1 MTKTNKIHVVAY
13 TALGLVLVFL
23 AVMWAKTATAKRH
36 LVTEV
41 NNNFDRAFFELT
53 DYVGDIDVL
62 LTKAQLA
69 GTPAQMA
76 SIASEI
82 FMQSA
87 EAKSC
92 FGQLPQGNFR
102 LDNTA
107 KFLSQVGDYTY
118 VLSQN
123 MINGEEIT
131 QEQYTTL
138 SQLNEFASALTKS
151 LEGIEARIYNGEVS
165 FNVAEG
171 ESMVLTAL
179 AQDDIFADLEN
190 VEKSF
195 EGYPS
200 LIYDGPFSEHIENA
214 ESPMISTAEEVS
226 QEEAQRRAE
235 EFLGI
240 DGLQYEGDMKNTAV
254 ECYIF
259 GKSGENGEISVA
271 VTKKGGFVLYFI
283 NSRSVTKN
291 NLGVEQAYMVAKDY
305 LSAHG
310 YTDMVES
317 YYEVTNNV
325 ATVNFAYSQNG
336 VKMYSDLIKL
346 RVALDNGEILGI
358 ETKGYLMNHRERDVP
373 FVTLNEG
380 EARECVSTN
389 LEVMATD
396 LCIIPKDSLRE
407 VLCYEFHGTYNG
419 KNFIIYVNAENGREE
434 EILLLLESETGILTV

>member
-1 MTKTNKIHVVAY
+1 MSKTNKMHIVIY
-13 TALGLVLVFL
+13 TALGLVVLFL
-23 AVMWAKTATAKRH
+23 CIMWARTATARRN

-41 NNNFDRAFFELT
+41 NNNYDRAFFELT

-76 SIASEI
+76 SIAGEI

-92 FGQLPQGNFR
+92 FGQLPQGNVN
-102 LDNTA
+102 LEKTA
-107 KFLSQVGDYTY
+107 QFLSQVGDYTY

-138 SQLNEFASALTKS
+138 SRLNDFASALTES
-151 LEGIEARIYNGEVS
+151 LEGIQARIYNGELS
-165 FNVAEG
+165 FDVADD

-179 AQDDIFADLEN
+179 AKDNIFTDLEN

-200 LIYDGPFSEHIENA
+200 LIYDGPFSEHIENE
-214 ESPMISTAEEVS
+214 ESPMLSSAEKVTQDKALELA
-226 QEEAQRRAE
+226 QE
-235 EFLGI
+235 FI
-240 DGLQYEGDMKNTAV
+240 DCDGLEYQGDMSNTAAD
-254 ECYIF
+254 CYLF
-259 GKSGENGEISVA
+259 GKSGKDGEISVA
-271 VTKKGGFVLYFI
+271 VTKKGGFVLYYI
-283 NSRSVTKN
+283 NSRNVTGHN
-291 NLGVEQAYMVAKDY
+291 IDIDEAYMVARDY
-305 LSAHG
+305 LAGHG

-317 YYEVTNNV
+317 YFEITNNV

-336 VKMYSDLIKL
+336 VKMYSDLIKI
-346 RVALDNGEILGI
+346 RVALDNGEVLGI
-358 ETKGYLMNHRERDVP
+358 ETKGYLMNHRERNVP
-373 FVTLNEG
+373 LVTIS
-380 EARECVSTN
+380 EADAEACVSTN
-389 LEVMATD
+389 LDITATD
-396 LCIIPKDSLRE
+396 ICIIPKDSLRE